1 MEILLTV
8 IAHPFTWGLLVG
20 LIFAA
25 WAFFSG
31 WGAKRALRREVR
43 RLEEHCRTSSELAAT
58 GTQTLRQEVEALKEK
73 NKNLEI
79 SLAALK
85 DKPDRAELRQLYLY
99 DKAVHL
105 MYERAPGFAPAW
117 QGVLKE
123 AQAELDKTST
133 GILPWI
139 RRIIHP
145 LPAAHGGAEALPS
158 GSGDEKPAGGER
170 EGTAG

>member
-1 MEILLTV
+1 METLLTV
-8 IAHPFTWGLLVG
+8 IAHPFTWGLLAG
-20 LIFAA
+20 LVFAA

-43 RLEEHCRTSSELAAT
+43 RLEEHCRTSSELSAKGA
-58 GTQTLRQEVEALKEK
+58 QTLRGELEELKEK

-79 SLAALK
+79 SLAALM
-85 DKPDRAELRQLYLY
+85 DKPDRAEVRQLYLY

-117 QGVLKE
+117 QAALKE
-123 AQAELDKTST
+123 AQAEIDKTST

-145 LPAAHGGAEALPS
+145 LPGAQGGAGALP
-158 GSGDEKPAGGER
+158 AGNGGAKRDSVEG
-170 EGTAG
+170 EGTGG

>member
-1 MEILLTV
+1 MEILLTA

-43 RLEEHCRTSSELAAT
+43 RLEEHCRTASELSAK
-58 GTQTLRQEVEALKEK
+58 GTQSLQKEVVELKEK

-85 DKPDRAELRQLYLY
+85 DKPDRAELQKLYVL
-99 DKAVHL
+99 DKAAAL
-105 MYERAPGFAPAW
+105 MTERAPGFAAAW
-117 QGVLKE
+117 QTAQKE

-133 GILPWI
+133 GLLPWI
-139 RRIIHP
+139 RRVIHP
-145 LPAAHGGAEALPS
+145 AASARASLPPSGDAPAAA
-158 GSGDEKPAGGER
+158 DN
-170 EGTAG
+170 

>member
-1 MEILLTV
+1 MEILLTA

-43 RLEEHCRTSSELAAT
+43 RLEEHCRTASELSAK
-58 GTQTLRQEVEALKEK
+58 GTQSLQKEVVELKEK

-85 DKPDRAELRQLYLY
+85 DKPDRAELQKLYVL
-99 DKAVHL
+99 DKAAAL
-105 MYERAPGFAPAW
+105 MTERAPGFAAAW
-117 QGVLKE
+117 QTAQKE

-133 GILPWI
+133 GLLPWI
-139 RRIIHP
+139 RRVIHP
-145 LPAAHGGAEALPS
+145 AASARASLPPSGDAPAAT
-158 GSGDEKPAGGER
+158 DN
-170 EGTAG
+170 

>member
-1 MEILLTV
+1 MEILLKV

-43 RLEEHCRTSSELAAT
+43 RLEDHCRTASELSAK
-58 GTQTLRQEVEALKEK
+58 GTQTLQKEVEELKEK

-85 DKPDRAELRQLYLY
+85 DKPDRAELQKLYVL
-99 DKAVHL
+99 DKAAAL
-105 MYERAPGFAPAW
+105 MTERAPGFAAAW
-117 QGVLKE
+117 QAALKE
-123 AQAELDKTST
+123 AQAELISKLSE
-133 GILPWI
+133 GVI
-139 RRIIHP
+139 
-145 LPAAHGGAEALPS
+145 AAFREGLITKEEALNELKARGAEL
-158 GSGDEKPAGGER
+158 GFWKGLQR
-170 EGTAG
+170 NGTPRS

>member
-8 IAHPFTWGLLVG
+8 IAHPFTWGLLAG
-20 LIFAA
+20 LVFAA

-43 RLEEHCRTSSELAAT
+43 RLEDHCRTSAELAAA
-58 GTQTLRQEVEALKEK
+58 GTQSLRQEVEGLKEK

-85 DKPDRAELRQLYLY
+85 DKPDRAELQKLYVL
-99 DKAVHL
+99 DKAAAL
-105 MYERAPGFAPAW
+105 MTERAPGFAAAW
-117 QGVLKE
+117 QAALKE

-133 GILPWI
+133 GLLPWI
-139 RRIIHP
+139 RRVIHP
-145 LPAAHGGAEALPS
+145 AASARASLP
-158 GSGDEKPAGGER
+158 PAGVGPDEAPAPPGE
-170 EGTAG
+170 